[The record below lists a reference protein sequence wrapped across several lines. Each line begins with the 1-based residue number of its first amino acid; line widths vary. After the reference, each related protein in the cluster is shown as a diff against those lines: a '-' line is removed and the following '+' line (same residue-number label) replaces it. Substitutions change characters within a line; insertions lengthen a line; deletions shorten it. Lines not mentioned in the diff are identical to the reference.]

1 MLSACSYVY
10 VDKFTACVQ
19 LSLVYYDWWTF
30 KRTGSAVRTSKH
42 YAKLRCYY
50 WRIWEIELSATVL
63 LVGLSLLNGTLLE
76 VGSVNIQIEW
86 KKFRNP
92 PPKKIR
98 RDRRTRGTN
107 SWLDDTDKILVP
119 ICLYCLNCTKFGQ
132 LIVRKS
138 LKLLPT
144 DFKPS

>member
-92 PPKKIR
+92 PLKKFDETEEPEARIHGR
-98 RDRRTRGTN
+98 MT
-107 SWLDDTDKILVP
+107 LKKILVR
-119 ICLYCLNCTKFGQ
+119 ICLYCLNYTKFGQ
-132 LIVRKS
+132 TS
-138 LKLLPT
+138 LREFTALPQT
-144 DFKPS
+144 PNWI